1 MDFGTVVLPIAC
13 SVAGALMALIAYAN
27 RRRPRL
33 RPYLDV
39 IYLIAFG
46 QIFWGAVFL
55 VLLNG

>member
-1 MDFGTVVLPIAC
+1 MDFGTVVLPLVC

-39 IYLIAFG
+39 LYLIAAG
-46 QIFWGAVFL
+46 QIVWGAVFW